1 MCNKSESI
9 KEIASALAKFNGEV
23 SKIGKAAEN
32 PFFKSKYA
40 TLDDIVDE
48 VRPILTKHGLSIL
61 QFPGGD
67 GENVIMKTML
77 LHESGEWIESDP
89 LIMKP
94 VKSDPQAFGSCVT
107 YARRYSLNSF
117 LSLNTG
123 EDDDGNKASQGSQS
137 KQTTQTETIEKP
149 SAAVK
154 SKYELVFGKKDKV
167 EEWYA
172 DQRKKYNGKQVE
184 FWLTN
189 QLKKKEEEKAHAQ

>member
-9 KEIASALAKFNGEV
+9 KEIAMALVKFNGEV
-23 SKIGKAAEN
+23 SKISKAAEN

-40 TLDDIVDE
+40 TLDDIVEE
-48 VRPILTKHGLSIL
+48 VRPILTKYGLSIL

-123 EDDDGNKASQGSQS
+123 EDDDGNKASQPD
-137 KQTTQTETIEKP
+137 TTK
-149 SAAVK
+149 
-154 SKYELVFGKKDKV
+154 GKKEGSKASVKAKYQLMYGNLDKF
-167 EEWYA
+167 EEWHA
-172 DQRKKYNGKQVE
+172 EQSKKYNDKQIE
-184 FWLTN
+184 FWLTT
-189 QLKKKEEEKAHAQ
+189 QLKKRQEEVAHA

>member
-9 KEIASALAKFNGEV
+9 KEIASALTKFNGEV
-23 SKIGKAAEN
+23 SKISKGAEN

-94 VKSDPQAFGSCVT
+94 VKNDPQAFGSCVT

-123 EDDDGNKASQGSQS
+123 EDDDGNKASQGNQP
-137 KQTTQTETIEKP
+137 KQQDKTETIEKP
-149 SAAVK
+149 SAEVK
-154 SKYELVFGKKDKV
+154 SKYELVFGKKDKL

-172 DQRKKYNGKQVE
+172 DQRKKYNGKQIE
-184 FWLTN
+184 FWLTT
-189 QLKKKEEEKAHAQ
+189 QLKKKEESA